1 MDNFA
6 INGTRTA
13 GFKAASNIK
22 MGDEMGDALG
32 VGTSFLFSS
41 CFEVSTL
48 EKMTA
53 NQRVKRIEE
62 LDEENT
68 LSFGDRFNETT
79 EE

>member
-1 MDNFA
+1 
-6 INGTRTA
+6 
-13 GFKAASNIK
+13 
-22 MGDEMGDALG
+22 MGDALG